1 MCKYF
6 LCFVMVMG
14 CSSASFDL
22 APLLDED
29 SGCIQNCL
37 DSRDQDSLL
46 SETDSLVEPSKDS
59 ETDSNTLND
68 SYVPDTNVI
77 VISDTSYDTK
87 ITDTYIVDTYVSP
100 PVDIGPGC
108 IPKTCSSLLSST
120 GRQPCGVIP
129 DGCGGTVS
137 CPTVCANH
145 KESCGG
151 SAGFTSSP
159 VTLATTTLPKT
170 PYQCS
175 GDCAY
180 ITTATVSSAMCPT
193 SKLEMWRCSNAFS
206 FNPFTDCVAATNL
219 MYPYT
224 TPGPNTLWCCPS
236 NLEIK

>member
-1 MCKYF
+1 MYKYL
-6 LCFVMVMG
+6 LCMVMIIG
-14 CSSASFDL
+14 CSSASFDV
-22 APLLDED
+22 APESNED
-29 SGCIQNCL
+29 VACV
-37 DSRDQDSLL
+37 DSCSDVINTDSIL
-46 SETDSLVEPSKDS
+46 SETDNVIEASSDSQTDSGPFLTDSLVA
-59 ETDSNTLND
+59 
-68 SYVPDTNVI
+68 DTNDANLDSKV
-77 VISDTSYDTK
+77 T
-87 ITDTYIVDTYVSP
+87 DTYVSP
-100 PVDIGPGC
+100 PVDTGPSC

-129 DGCGGTVS
+129 DGCGGVVS

-151 SAGFTSSP
+151 SAGFTSAP

-180 ITTATVSSAMCPT
+180 LTTVTTSSAMCPT
-193 SKLEMWRCSNAFS
+193 SKLEMWRCSNAFAL
-206 FNPFTDCVAATNL
+206 NPFTDCVAATNL

-224 TPGPNTLWCCPS
+224 TPGPNTLWCCSS